1 MKPLP
6 PTLRGKKRYIA
17 FKIFINGRISKK
29 EVIDAILDEGLR
41 FFGELKMSD
50 FGLWVVECD
59 MDKGVGFLVC
69 NHRHKG
75 EVIACLSLIDSVSHK
90 KASFQV
96 LGVSGTIK
104 SLKRKFLNDGSNMS
118 EMKGE
123 NNYATDTKHGI

>member
-17 FKIFINGRISKK
+17 FKLFVSGHVSKR
-29 EVIDAILDEGLR
+29 ELIDVILDEGLK
-41 FFGELKMSD
+41 FFGELKMSE
-50 FGLWVVECD
+50 FGLWVLEFDV
-59 MDKGVGFLVC
+59 DKGVGFLVC
-69 NHRHKG
+69 NHRYKG
-75 EVIACLSLIDSVSHK
+75 EVIACLSLIDSVSHNN
-90 KASFQV
+90 ASIQV

-123 NNYATDTKHGI
+123 NNYATNTKHGI